1 VIIVVVVKGK
11 IYVVYIKG
19 KFVSFYFIL
28 FYWYNCKLFFM
39 LCNIYLFVII
49 VGAINILV
57 KIVKLVIKVVF
68 TVKGKLLKKFLLSM
82 KNITRKLFEK

>member
-1 VIIVVVVKGK
+1 
-11 IYVVYIKG
+11 
-19 KFVSFYFIL
+19 
-28 FYWYNCKLFFM
+28 M

-68 TVKGKLLKKFLLSM
+68 TVKGKLLKKILLSM